1 MLKQTLIFT
10 NPFRLS
16 LKNAQLVVASK
27 EMPDEMRTI
36 PIEDVGMVIIENQMV
51 SVTIPLL
58 NELVDAGVAV
68 VLCDR
73 KGMPHAMLQ
82 NLDGN
87 NLQGEFLR
95 NQIDVGE
102 VLRKQLWKQI
112 VEAKIKNQ
120 SALLEKLHGK
130 GAQLKPLYMNVKSG
144 DSDNREG
151 IAARLY
157 WGALFGED
165 FTRDREESGTN
176 ALLNYGYAVLRAATA
191 RALVSAG
198 LTPSLGIF
206 HHNRSN
212 AFPLADDLMEPYR
225 PFVDE
230 IVYHLCE
237 EGKLELNKET
247 KVELLGVLT
256 CDTYFPNVTRPLQI
270 GLSIT
275 MASLAKCY
283 AGKQK
288 NLSLPSL
295 K

>member
-1 MLKQTLIFT
+1 MLKQTLVFT

-16 LKNAQLVVASK
+16 LKNSQLVISQK
-27 EMPDEMRTI
+27 EMPSEIRTL
-36 PIEDVGMVIIENQMV
+36 PIEDIGMVIIENQMI
-51 SVTIPLL
+51 SISLPLL

-68 VLCDR
+68 VFCDR
-73 KGMPHAMLQ
+73 KGLPHAMLQ
-82 NLDGN
+82 NMDGN

-95 NQIDVGE
+95 NQIGIGE

-130 GAQLKPLYMNVKSG
+130 GVLLKPFYMNVKSG

-157 WGALFGED
+157 WGVMYGDD
-165 FTRDREESGTN
+165 FLRDREGDGIN
-176 ALLNYGYAVLRAATA
+176 ALLNYGYTVLRAATA

-230 IVYHLCE
+230 IVFHLCE

-247 KVELLGVLT
+247 KSVLLGVLT
-256 CDTYFPNVTRPLQI
+256 CDTFFPKVTRPLQI

-288 NLSLPSL
+288 NLILPSL
-295 K
+295 R

>member
-1 MLKQTLIFT
+1 MLKQTLVFT

-16 LKNAQLVVASK
+16 LKNAQLVIASK
-27 EMPDEMRTI
+27 EMPEEMRTI
-36 PIEDVGMVIIENQMV
+36 PIEDVGMVIIENQMISV
-51 SVTIPLL
+51 SIPLL

-82 NLDGN
+82 NMDGN

-95 NQIDVGE
+95 NQIEVGE

-112 VEAKIKNQ
+112 IEAKIKNQ
-120 SALLEKLHGK
+120 SSLIDKLHGK
-130 GAQLKPLYMNVKSG
+130 GSLLKPLYMNVKSG

-157 WGALFGED
+157 WSALFGND
-165 FTRDREESGTN
+165 FSRDRDEGGIN

-230 IVYHLCE
+230 IVYYLCE

-247 KVELLGVLT
+247 KAELLGILT
-256 CDTYFPNVTRPLQI
+256 CDTFFPKVVRPLQI

-275 MASLAKCY
+275 MASLAKCF
-283 AGKQK
+283 ADKQK